1 MKAAPEPNFE
11 GLSAKDRFA
20 MQDERKSQPCGILK
34 PTLKVIDR
42 LRHAL
47 DRAIEEK
54 NEKAVAL
61 LSASIE
67 ELAASVHEIQGDAT
81 GTADKG

>member
-1 MKAAPEPNFE
+1 M
-11 GLSAKDRFA
+11 
-20 MQDERKSQPCGILK
+20 
-34 PTLKVIDR
+34 LKVIDR

-61 LSASIE
+61 LLTSIK
-67 ELAASVHEIQGDAT
+67 ELATTAHEIQGDAT
-81 GTADKG
+81 